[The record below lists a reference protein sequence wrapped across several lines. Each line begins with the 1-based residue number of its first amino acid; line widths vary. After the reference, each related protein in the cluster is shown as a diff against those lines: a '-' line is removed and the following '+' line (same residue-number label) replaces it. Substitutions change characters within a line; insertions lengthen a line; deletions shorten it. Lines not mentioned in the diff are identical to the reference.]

1 MLKYTC
7 TKIANGCLHG
17 YHACGHGTAPTHVH
31 ADGHGAPPH
40 THNLIDPPPTP
51 KGGGPPKISKNSI
64 RTNQDISILFEDLKS
79 VETLQPMD
87 AYMVWWMG
95 GLIGGVISNH

>member
-7 TKIANGCLHG
+7 TKITNRCLHG

-31 ADGHGAPPH
+31 AHVHAGGHGAPPH
-40 THNLIDPPPTP
+40 THNPIDPPPTT
-51 KGGGPPKISKNSI
+51 KGRGPLKISENSI

-87 AYMVWWMG
+87 AYMVWW
-95 GLIGGVISNH
+95 IGGWVG